1 MIYLILSL
9 LYLITFLGGRLIEK
23 IRVPWIFSALFLGFI
38 FSLYNPFPA
47 ITSSDTFRFLAS
59 LGMYF
64 LLFIIGFEI
73 DIKEIKRES
82 GFLFVST
89 LFIILSEGLCG
100 MLLIHLLFQLNWFLS
115 FLVGLS
121 FATVGE
127 AVLLPILDEFKII
140 NTKLGQSII
149 GIGVLD
155 DIFEIFTLVLAI
167 SMVGISSAH
176 PTSTILGTLI
186 SLILVFGLTYFL
198 SLLKKEGKKFK
209 VCNIETLFLFTMFI
223 FFLFLGIGN
232 YADIDA
238 LAALLAGVALKNF
251 IPEER
256 LKFIESEIRS
266 VCYGLFAPLFFF
278 WVGITTS
285 LTYLSQNSLI
295 LLIFFLVPFISKLIP
310 SYLVGR
316 KKLGKRDSFLL
327 GIGLSVRFSTSIVI
341 LKFLFEHQLIPVSLY
356 SVLIASTALFT
367 LLIPISFAWLLQRW
381 KRFIK

>member
-1 MIYLILSL
+1 
-9 LYLITFLGGRLIEK
+9 
-23 IRVPWIFSALFLGFI
+23 
-38 FSLYNPFPA
+38 
-47 ITSSDTFRFLAS
+47 
-59 LGMYF
+59 
-64 LLFIIGFEI
+64 
-73 DIKEIKRES
+73 
-82 GFLFVST
+82 
-89 LFIILSEGLCG
+89 

-316 KKLGKRDSFLL
+316 KKLGSRDSLLL

-381 KRFIK
+381 KRYIK

>member
-89 LFIILSEGLCG
+89 LVIILSEGLCG

-140 NTKLGQSII
+140 NTK
-149 GIGVLD
+149 
-155 DIFEIFTLVLAI
+155 
-167 SMVGISSAH
+167 
-176 PTSTILGTLI
+176 
-186 SLILVFGLTYFL
+186 
-198 SLLKKEGKKFK
+198 
-209 VCNIETLFLFTMFI
+209 
-223 FFLFLGIGN
+223 
-232 YADIDA
+232 
-238 LAALLAGVALKNF
+238 
-251 IPEER
+251 
-256 LKFIESEIRS
+256 
-266 VCYGLFAPLFFF
+266 
-278 WVGITTS
+278 
-285 LTYLSQNSLI
+285 
-295 LLIFFLVPFISKLIP
+295 
-310 SYLVGR
+310 
-316 KKLGKRDSFLL
+316 
-327 GIGLSVRFSTSIVI
+327 
-341 LKFLFEHQLIPVSLY
+341 
-356 SVLIASTALFT
+356 
-367 LLIPISFAWLLQRW
+367 
-381 KRFIK
+381 